1 MLRVTNTSGSLCMLY
16 LVFLNKRHARQ
27 REHLGKSADLV
38 DESMMDKEKVRSGKA
53 VAMELEEAGRTNN
66 TAAIA
71 EDKGFDDTTDL
82 KNEDF
87 IYVY

>member
-1 MLRVTNTSGSLCMLY
+1 MLY
-16 LVFLNKRHARQ
+16 LLYLNKAHGRQ
-27 REHLGKSADLV
+27 REALGKSAILV
-38 DESMMDKEKVRSGKA
+38 DESMMDKRDMRSGKA
-53 VAMELEEAGRTNN
+53 VAMELEEAGQTGNTNGRVL
-66 TAAIA
+66 A

>member
-1 MLRVTNTSGSLCMLY
+1 MLY
-16 LVFLNKRHARQ
+16 LKFLNKRHARQ
-27 REHLGKSADLV
+27 REQAGKSANVV
-38 DESMMDKEKVRSGKA
+38 DESMMDKSNVRSGKA
-53 VAMELEEAGRTNN
+53 VAIELEEAGQTN
-66 TAAIA
+66 ARAIA